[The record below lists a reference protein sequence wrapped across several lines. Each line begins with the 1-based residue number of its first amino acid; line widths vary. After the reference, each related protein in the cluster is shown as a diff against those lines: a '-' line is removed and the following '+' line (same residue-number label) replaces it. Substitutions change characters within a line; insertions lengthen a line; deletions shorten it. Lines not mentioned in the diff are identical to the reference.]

1 MEMLHK
7 KFQRTF
13 NFYTLTKT
21 NYVALTCEDLKAQK
35 SSFRNKGK
43 IIDLHTKNKAF
54 VQIKCI
60 RTFGKL
66 KSDIFSFL

>member
-21 NYVALTCEDLKAQK
+21 NYVVLTCEDLKAQK
-35 SSFRNKGK
+35 SSIKNKGK
-43 IIDLHTKNKAF
+43 IIDLHTKTKAF
-54 VQIKCI
+54 V
-60 RTFGKL
+60 
-66 KSDIFSFL
+66 